1 MDVST
6 LNSTST
12 AGTGKAARSSNTLA
26 GDFDT
31 FLSLLTTQLQ
41 QQDPLSPM
49 DAEKFTSQLV
59 QFSSVEQ
66 AIETNSQLEK
76 LIDLMGS
83 NMTNAAMSYL
93 GREVEI
99 EGGNVELADSGSAS
113 FAIDIPD
120 GAGNVSVSV
129 LDESGNVVRKLAGP
143 AESGLQTVTWDGLSE
158 RNERLPSGAYRI
170 EASGIDANGDPL
182 TIATRGHGIVDAIE
196 TIDGEPKL
204 LVNGAPFGIDSVL
217 AVRTSAAA

>member
-1 MDVST
+1 MDLSAIST
-6 LNSTST
+6 TS
-12 AGTGKAARSSNTLA
+12 GTEKAAKSTDTLA
-26 GDFDT
+26 GDFET

-66 AIETNSQLEK
+66 AIETNRQLGD
-76 LIDLMGS
+76 LIALMGS

-99 EGGNVELADSGSAS
+99 DGGSFELGETGTAS
-113 FAIDIPD
+113 FAVDVPE
-120 GAGNVSVSV
+120 GASAVSLNI
-129 LDESGNVVRKLAGP
+129 LDAGGEIVRKLSGP
-143 AESGLQTVTWDGLSE
+143 VEPGLQTVVFDGLSD
-158 RNERLPSGAYRI
+158 RNQRLPAGAYTI
-170 EASGIDANGDPL
+170 EARAIDGDGDAL
-182 TIATRGHGIVDAIE
+182 DVSTRGSGIVDAIE

-204 LVNGAPFGIDSVL
+204 MVNGSAFAIDDVL
-217 AVRTSAAA
+217 AVRVPATV